1 MEEAFQAVGIDF
13 DFNKTVFSNQ
23 KILFDY
29 SFIPYPE
36 KYSLLETLRLLPSE
50 SPINLKNFIEETDV
64 TEEWDDRINSFI
76 SRIKERRRDLLISEI
91 NNEKMLHFQ
100 RVILSNFF
108 RNFMSNS
115 CVVELI
121 KLQRSDLVTWFE
133 KFGKN
138 ETNNV
143 IMKST
148 FYEMCF
154 YQEAKFGDSMGI
166 ANWSEWVEK
175 LYNSFLKIDV
185 SALNQGDGI
194 YREDLN
200 KGVEKIFL
208 DENKIGL
215 LLKFR
220 KESIEMCQGYTE
232 KFMNSPYSFKG
243 DFYTADKILGILFR
257 YYFSSRIFDKANE
270 ILEFLEK
277 FLNEENLK
285 TF

>member
-1 MEEAFQAVGIDF
+1 
-13 DFNKTVFSNQ
+13 
-23 KILFDY
+23 
-29 SFIPYPE
+29 
-36 KYSLLETLRLLPSE
+36 
-50 SPINLKNFIEETDV
+50 
-64 TEEWDDRINSFI
+64 
-76 SRIKERRRDLLISEI
+76 
-91 NNEKMLHFQ
+91 
-100 RVILSNFF
+100 
-108 RNFMSNS
+108 MSNS

-200 KGVEKIFL
+200 KGVKKIFL